1 MKKDIEGRDDI
12 YELVSLFYK
21 KLLSDELMIHFFED
35 FKDSSHL
42 EAHLQVL
49 VNFWDNI
56 IFYSGGYR
64 KNAMQP
70 HIEMQQ
76 QKPFSKKHFDH
87 WLSAFNESVD
97 ELFEGGNSHV
107 IKSRALSIATV
118 MKIKVFEVNN

>member
-12 YELVSLFYK
+12 YLLVSLFYK

-35 FKDSSHL
+35 FKNPVHL
-42 EAHLQVL
+42 EEHLQVL
-49 VNFWDNI
+49 VDFWDNI

-70 HIEMQQ
+70 HIEMQK
-76 QKPFSKKHFDH
+76 QKPFSSQHFDR
-87 WLSAFNESVD
+87 WLSSFNESVD
-97 ELFEGGNSHV
+97 ELFEGENSHV

-118 MKIKVFEVNN
+118 MKIKVFELNN